1 MLSSRG
7 YIIKKKDVDENKII
21 EELTVKPNLI
31 MSTVDANNEFCLCL
45 ETKTKLFLP
54 KYYGLQKFG
63 LPKVVDMEEP
73 RSITCDFQGSL
84 LDNQHNP
91 IEAYIEAAKDPLKMG
106 GILQLPPGAGKT
118 VMALYI
124 LCQLKVK
131 TLIIVHKEFLLNQW
145 KERIQQYVPG
155 AKVGIIKQKKKE
167 IDNDIVIASLQSI
180 CNKTDDQDIFK
191 EFGLLIVDEVHHI
204 GAQVF
209 SRALLKTNFKYSLGL
224 SATVNRKDG
233 LTKVFKWFIGDVI
246 YKVPKKE
253 NVQCNVI
260 VKEYIDDT
268 NTDYKREFYLY
279 NGKVNMAKMINT
291 VTEHLPRT
299 EFIVDSVIDILTTCP
314 TRNVIILSDRRK
326 NLEDMMSLFKN
337 TKYGVGM
344 YVGGM
349 KNEDLYNS
357 TCKQIILGT
366 YSMVSEGF
374 DLPKLDTLVLST
386 SKSDIEQSV
395 GRIQRKHV
403 ITEKDNIPTIIDIV
417 DDFSI
422 FGNQFM
428 KRKRFYNKMK
438 YNICNEKKCY

>member
-31 MSTVDANNEFCLCL
+31 MSTVDTNTEFCLCL

-299 EFIVDSVIDILTTCP
+299 EFIVDCVIDILTTCP